1 MKATRLEVI
10 APTFQGLGVCAACE
24 LVLAEAGVGERPSE
38 RALDEYPPEW
48 RDEYTRLTDWVY
60 ELADQYGNQILIK
73 VIDPQSPE
81 GLLKSLRYRIRRY
94 PTWIVEGKVRIVG
107 WDRPALEAAL
117 RRHQHLSGNRP
128 TATASGAS
136 PAPGKES

>member
-1 MKATRLEVI
+1 MKPLLLEVI

-24 LVLAEAGVGERPSE
+24 LVLAEAGMGERPSE
-38 RALDEYPPEW
+38 RALAEYPPEW
-48 RDEYTRLTDWVY
+48 QDEFRRLTDWVY
-60 ELADQYGNQILIK
+60 DLADQYGNQILIK

-94 PTWIVEGKVRIVG
+94 PTWIVGGKVRIVG

-117 RRHQHLSGNRP
+117 QQHQNLVEYSPSGTSGSSP
-128 TATASGAS
+128 T
-136 PAPGKES
+136 PGEEG